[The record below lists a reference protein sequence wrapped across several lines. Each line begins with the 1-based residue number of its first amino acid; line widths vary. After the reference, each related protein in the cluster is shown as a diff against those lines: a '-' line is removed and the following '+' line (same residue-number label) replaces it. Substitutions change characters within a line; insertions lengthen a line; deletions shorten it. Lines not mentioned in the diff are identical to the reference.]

1 MKDRGQ
7 LCQRLWFFCKD
18 ATSALMPLEIL
29 WPLNFITPVFIIYQN
44 NYILSFFINLYY
56 FFIKVNRLITLCFM
70 CTLYFNIYILQ
81 QTHHWKLSFIHHHA
95 VDLVYPFCPPPSYSF
110 PSFKHNSVLS
120 ICLFVFFLF
129 FKKLHIW
136 SEIIWHL
143 SLSDLFHLA

>member
-56 FFIKVNRLITLCFM
+56 FFIKVNWLITLYVSCVHYISTSIYCSKLTTESLVSSITMQLILF
-70 CTLYFNIYILQ
+70 THFVLLLHIPSLLLNTTPFYLY
-81 QTHHWKLSFIHHHA
+81 
-95 VDLVYPFCPPPSYSF
+95 V
-110 PSFKHNSVLS
+110 
-120 ICLFVFFLF
+120 CLFSFCFL
-129 FKKLHIW
+129 KNSIYGVK
-136 SEIIWHL
+136 
-143 SLSDLFHLA
+143 